1 MANVYKVMV
10 VCNNSTSSATWREEV
25 IVTDTLQ
32 NALSIAKAHCKW
44 NEEVDEVYCLSRD
57 VTVDHAA
64 IGTQQI

>member
-10 VCNNSTSSATWREEV
+10 VMGAAPSQSWREEV

-64 IGTQQI
+64 IGTQQV